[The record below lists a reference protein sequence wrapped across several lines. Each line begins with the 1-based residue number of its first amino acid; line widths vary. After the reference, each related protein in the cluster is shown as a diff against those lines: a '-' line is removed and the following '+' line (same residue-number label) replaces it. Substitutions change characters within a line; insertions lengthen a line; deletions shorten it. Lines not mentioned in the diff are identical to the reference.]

1 MPSVFHVIAGWRVS
15 KCEVSIIGRYLF
27 VIVMGAAAL
36 MISLIA
42 HPVILTILGG
52 TVSVFDFINA
62 AITGI
67 NVIRSPFLLM
77 ALTMAVVAALY
88 AVSILASVKILKNK
102 EL

>member
-1 MPSVFHVIAGWRVS
+1 
-15 KCEVSIIGRYLF
+15 
-27 VIVMGAAAL
+27 

-42 HPVILTILGG
+42 HPVILTILGV
-52 TVSVFDFINA
+52 TVSVFDVINA

-102 EL
+102 EF